1 MLDENG
7 LAEGSRAAGLLCAVF
22 FFFVSLLVVVA
33 ALTGV
38 TIGAT
43 TSAVAEMD
51 SIKSRIASLLMRLSC
66 SAESPKQTQPR
77 AAAKIPAG
85 MPKVE
90 PFKIYRDFANV
101 CHGGQ

>member
-33 ALTGV
+33 ALAGV

-51 SIKSRIASLLMRLSC
+51 STKSRIASLLMRRSC
-66 SAESPKQTQPR
+66 SAQSPKGWDTAQEQKFRPG
-77 AAAKIPAG
+77 K
-85 MPKVE
+85 PKVE

-101 CHGGQ
+101 CVGGQ